1 MRVFIALCWSIIR
14 KTSLW
19 HSNDLHHIIS
29 MSKFVFKFNNI
40 ETFPSLDSGVL
51 NLSLKKFEVHTVCN
65 ESVTIIDLK
74 SVSVITETCKSS
86 DSTDLIV
93 SVTNYVF
100 VLFTYLNSF
109 SSFDPCNIRCYI

>member
-1 MRVFIALCWSIIR
+1 
-14 KTSLW
+14 
-19 HSNDLHHIIS
+19 

-109 SSFDPCNIRCYI
+109 FSFDPCNIRCYI